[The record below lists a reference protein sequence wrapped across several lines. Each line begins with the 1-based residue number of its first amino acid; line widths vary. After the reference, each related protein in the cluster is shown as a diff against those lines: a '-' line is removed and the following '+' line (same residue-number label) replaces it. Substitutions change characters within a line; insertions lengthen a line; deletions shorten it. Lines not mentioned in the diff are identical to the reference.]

1 MNSLSPRRNKGE
13 KEKREWVR
21 HFSRGES
28 GKRGGGGGGG
38 GGGAPTTSSCQEEEE
53 EEETSLRSVG
63 AHCPNSRI
71 RGTNLSAAI
80 GVFSS
85 TRRLSVRLQKFFC
98 IVCGKWYKSRLRP
111 FPSKSSGMVLG
122 SRWLSPG
129 VGRSRAGLSCENC
142 KRCRD
147 RQFFFLPSSPHT
159 NSAAK
164 PCQRPRFL
172 QFLILFCL
180 LPHCQSFV

>member
-1 MNSLSPRRNKGE
+1 MGPPFLQRGKWKTRRRRRRRRSSNHVKLS
-13 KEKREWVR
+13 
-21 HFSRGES
+21 
-28 GKRGGGGGGG
+28 GGGGRGGDF
-38 GGGAPTTSSCQEEEE
+38 A
-53 EEETSLRSVG
+53 SLRWRSL
-63 AHCPNSRI
+63 PQFPDS
-71 RGTNLSAAI
+71 GTNLSAAI

-98 IVCGKWYKSRLRP
+98 IVCGKWYRSRLRP